1 MNYDCL
7 LITLSHKILADSL
20 QISALIMMINY
31 RVGKQWSWLFAVY
44 IAGAS
49 AAPLSPADRD
59 QLQIQQQNMLQS
71 NQLQREELQRS
82 VQPEMSDKVTDGQRT
97 GPCFLIKKIIINNAS
112 LFSAKEKKRVTA
124 PLLGQCINI
133 AQIEKLTRDISDWYL
148 SRGYITSRAF
158 IPEQDINSGVL
169 TLSVLEGRLQQIR
182 LEKGSS
188 TQLKMAFPRLEGGIL
203 NLRDIEQGME
213 QINRL
218 RTTPVQIEIL
228 PGDNP
233 GFSIVN
239 LTATPEFPLT
249 AALSFDN
256 SGQKSTGVGQ
266 MSASLTANNL
276 LGIADQWFI
285 SSGRSSAF
293 SSSRNARNLQSG
305 VSVPYGYWLMNY
317 NYSWSDYRNRFEN
330 NNFSWL
336 SHGDSQIHR
345 ATASWVAFR
354 NGQSKTAL
362 VAGIDHRISRNW
374 LNDTLLESSSRK
386 LTSLQF
392 GLNHTQKMAG
402 GVATFNP
409 MFSHGVPWLDAE
421 SDSGKSDDLPKADFR
436 KWSLSSSFQ
445 RPLTQNLWWL
455 SSAYGQWSPD
465 RLYGSERLTIG
476 GESSVR
482 GFKEQYLSGDN
493 GGYLRNELNYA
504 LFTLPLLGQIN
515 GLLALDGGWLESD
528 RYDRESSGTL
538 WGGAVGLT
546 SGNRYF
552 ATQLTL
558 GLPVK
563 YPDWLGPDRLS
574 AYYRIS
580 LLF

>member
-1 MNYDCL
+1 
-7 LITLSHKILADSL
+7 
-20 QISALIMMINY
+20 MINY
-31 RVGKQWSWLFAVY
+31 RVGKQWSWLFAVF
-44 IAGAS
+44 ITGAS

-158 IPEQDINSGVL
+158 IPEQDINSGIL

-285 SSGRSSAF
+285 SGGRSSAF
-293 SSSRNARNLQSG
+293 SPSRNARNLQSG

>member
-1 MNYDCL
+1 
-7 LITLSHKILADSL
+7 
-20 QISALIMMINY
+20 MMINY

-44 IAGAS
+44 ITAAG

-71 NQLQREELQRS
+71 NQLQRDELQRS
-82 VQPEMSDKVTDGQRT
+82 VQPEISDKVTHDQSA
-97 GPCFLIKKIIINNAS
+97 GPCFLIKKIVINNAS
-112 LFSAKEKKRVTA
+112 LLSATEKKRVTA
-124 PLLGQCINI
+124 PLLGQCVNI

-158 IPEQDINSGVL
+158 IPEQDINSGIL

-182 LEKGSS
+182 LDKGSS

-228 PGDNP
+228 PGDTP

-266 MSASLTANNL
+266 VAASLTANNL
-276 LGIADQWFI
+276 LGIVDQWFI
-285 SSGRSSAF
+285 SGGRSSAF

-362 VAGIDHRISRNW
+362 VVGIDHRISRNW

-409 MFSHGVPWLDAE
+409 MFSHGVSWLDAE

-538 WGGAVGLT
+538 WGSAVGLT
-546 SGNRYF
+546 SGNSYF

>member
-1 MNYDCL
+1 
-7 LITLSHKILADSL
+7 
-20 QISALIMMINY
+20 MMMNY
-31 RVGKQWSWLFAVY
+31 RVGKLWLGLFFFCVT
-44 IAGAS
+44 GAN

-59 QLQIQQQNMLQS
+59 QLQIQQQNLLQS
-71 NQLQREELQRS
+71 SQLQRDELQRTL
-82 VQPEMSDKVTDGQRT
+82 QPEVPDKVTNNREA
-97 GPCFLIKKIIINNAS
+97 GPCFLIKKIVINNAS
-112 LFSAKEKKRVTA
+112 LFSETEKNRLIA
-124 PLLGQCINI
+124 PLLGQCINM
-133 AQIEKLTRDISDWYL
+133 AQIEKLTHDISDWYL

-182 LEKGSS
+182 LDKGSS
-188 TQLKMAFPRLEGGIL
+188 TQLKMAFPHLEGGIL

-228 PGDNP
+228 PGGNP
-233 GFSIVN
+233 GYSIVN
-239 LTATPEFPLT
+239 LTATPEFPLS

-266 MSASLTANNL
+266 VAGSVTANNL

-285 SSGRSSAF
+285 SGGRSSAF
-293 SSSRNARNLQSG
+293 SSSRDARNLQTG

-330 NNFSWL
+330 NGFSWL

-362 VAGIDHRISRNW
+362 IAGIDHRISRNW
-374 LNDTLLESSSRK
+374 LNDTLLQSSSRK

-392 GLNHTQKMAG
+392 GVNHTQKIAG

-409 MFSHGVPWLDAE
+409 MFSHGVPWLEAE

-436 KWSLSSSFQ
+436 KWSLSTSFQ

-528 RYDRESSGTL
+528 CYDRESSGTL
-538 WGGAVGLT
+538 WGSAVGLT

-552 ATQLTL
+552 ATQFTL
-558 GLPVK
+558 GLPLK
-563 YPDWLGPDRLS
+563 YPDSLGPDRLS
-574 AYYRIS
+574 VYYRVS
-580 LLF
+580 LVF